1 MGSANAARML
11 HGCCTSPARLH
22 NSTRARTFKRAHASA
37 CYHSL
42 TFTHRLLIASYFRH
56 CAPILVRPSPP
67 LPPPSRGQVMDT
79 AKTRMQEAVARS
91 DEELSKSEQE
101 TADERQA
108 KDAAL
113 RQLAAERDRTHQLEA
128 QVAALQDQLAALQEA
143 NDGSSRPCPGLD
155 LSHGSPASADEP
167 ATPCE
172 TKSALDAPSTP
183 SSVSALFFSPGGDGF
198 GRGGEN
204 AGRRKGK
211 EGPVREELEMVRAEM
226 EQLRYE
232 AAIEKHRLQTAQCS
246 RNAQLVTEIEHL
258 KSCVAAAERDTKAT
272 RERASLLEAAGVD
285 HKALADELVR
295 CNRDREIVAAQLT
308 QAKALVQKEAEG
320 TSKLR
325 SRVDMLAA
333 QLEKERAAVSVA
345 DSAAVEL
352 RRQLRAAEEQVLVLT
367 RSRDEVT
374 DVHSSA
380 LHGLLETVRPA
391 SQASPLASGV

>member
-1 MGSANAARML
+1 
-11 HGCCTSPARLH
+11 
-22 NSTRARTFKRAHASA
+22 
-37 CYHSL
+37 
-42 TFTHRLLIASYFRH
+42 
-56 CAPILVRPSPP
+56 
-67 LPPPSRGQVMDT
+67 
-79 AKTRMQEAVARS
+79 
-91 DEELSKSEQE
+91 
-101 TADERQA
+101 
-108 KDAAL
+108 
-113 RQLAAERDRTHQLEA
+113 
-128 QVAALQDQLAALQEA
+128 
-143 NDGSSRPCPGLD
+143 
-155 LSHGSPASADEP
+155 
-167 ATPCE
+167 
-172 TKSALDAPSTP
+172 
-183 SSVSALFFSPGGDGF
+183 
-198 GRGGEN
+198 
-204 AGRRKGK
+204 
-211 EGPVREELEMVRAEM
+211 MVRAEM

-272 RERASLLEAAGVD
+272 RERACLLEAAGVD

>member
-1 MGSANAARML
+1 
-11 HGCCTSPARLH
+11 
-22 NSTRARTFKRAHASA
+22 
-37 CYHSL
+37 
-42 TFTHRLLIASYFRH
+42 
-56 CAPILVRPSPP
+56 
-67 LPPPSRGQVMDT
+67 MDT